1 MTQRTGRVFVVSAPS
16 GAGKNTVL
24 REVLRRDPN
33 MALSIT
39 ATTRSPRAGEID
51 GRDYVFLNPEEFA
64 RRAEAGDFVEWAN
77 VHGRRYGTLREPLE
91 ALLRGGRDAILQIDV
106 QGMRSLRES
115 GLPTVTV
122 FLAPPSI
129 EELERRLRDRGT
141 EDEAT
146 ILLRLE
152 NARKEL
158 GAQHEYDYVVVNDSV
173 DAAADRILAV
183 IEAARLADGVTE

>member
-33 MALSIT
+33 VALSIT